1 MVDKADLEQVGG
13 NHYKNVPPEYQHW
26 SLVSIYGW
34 DYFQATAIK
43 YIIRYKNKNGIEDL
57 KKARHYLDKMI
68 EQEEKLKV
76 SVDPPHE
83 QLGDLLPN
91 QVKPTGWEGFFY
103 EGGSRD
109 WDMFTCR
116 SCRQTFKVKVTEN
129 PHTTHTCA
137 RLPNSAL

>member
-43 YIIRYKNKNGIEDL
+43 YIIRYKNKHGIEDL

-68 EQEEKLKV
+68 EQEERKV
-76 SVDPPHE
+76 KGSVDH
-83 QLGDLLPN
+83 QYKKLGDLSPN
-91 QVKPTGWEGFFY
+91 QVRPTESTSGY
-103 EGGSRD
+103 VNQDR
-109 WDMFTCR
+109 
-116 SCRQTFKVKVTEN
+116 
-129 PHTTHTCA
+129 
-137 RLPNSAL
+137 